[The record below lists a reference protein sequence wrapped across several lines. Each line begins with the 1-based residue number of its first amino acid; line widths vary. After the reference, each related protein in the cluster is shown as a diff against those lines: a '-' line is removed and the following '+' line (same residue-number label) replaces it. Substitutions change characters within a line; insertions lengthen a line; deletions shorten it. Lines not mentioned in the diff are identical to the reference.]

1 MVVDSAGKSLKASG
15 ITEIVISS
23 SAAGLGF
30 GVASDSNPGFREES
44 LLPSI
49 LQKDLI

>member
-1 MVVDSAGKSLKASG
+1 MVVDSTGRTLNASG

-30 GVASDSNPGFREES
+30 GVTSDSNPGFKEES

-49 LQKDLI
+49 L